1 MLILNNNNNN
11 NIYCIVCLVTGW
23 VTSGDGLKIRCIIK
37 PLNVYLTN
45 IKIYYNIYYMSEL
58 ILYFLGLFLGFNLS
72 VFLLLSNDKI
82 NKYIEDKKLMNEI
95 NIFYNQILND
105 TDKTEEQKKEDMI
118 NFVYDKIKIN

>member
-1 MLILNNNNNN
+1 
-11 NIYCIVCLVTGW
+11 
-23 VTSGDGLKIRCIIK
+23 
-37 PLNVYLTN
+37 
-45 IKIYYNIYYMSEL
+45 MSEL